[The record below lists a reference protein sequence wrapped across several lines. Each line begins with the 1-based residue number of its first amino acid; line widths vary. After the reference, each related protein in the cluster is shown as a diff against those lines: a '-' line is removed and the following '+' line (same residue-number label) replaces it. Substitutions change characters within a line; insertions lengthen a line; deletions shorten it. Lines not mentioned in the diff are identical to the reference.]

1 MRKFIMLATV
11 STLVLAGGLAWAQ
24 KAGVNPRRPVPVI
37 QSASPAQSPAPM
49 VTSLSAMSAT
59 PATIQFTANNPGSA
73 VAGASNATVA
83 WTQNGGT
90 GGNTWTLSVYA
101 NSTTFTGCTTVPA
114 SAIGVSCTSATGTGN
129 KITASCVSG
138 GPFTLPTT
146 APGQQ
151 LASGDEG
158 GSGSKTFTIVLN
170 YQLTDSWEF
179 IANTCPLT
187 VTYTVNA
194 P

>member
-1 MRKFIMLATV
+1 
-11 STLVLAGGLAWAQ
+11 
-24 KAGVNPRRPVPVI
+24 
-37 QSASPAQSPAPM
+37 
-49 VTSLSAMSAT
+49 
-59 PATIQFTANNPGSA
+59 
-73 VAGASNATVA
+73 
-83 WTQNGGT
+83 
-90 GGNTWTLSVYA
+90 
-101 NSTTFTGCTTVPA
+101 
-114 SAIGVSCTSATGTGN
+114 
-129 KITASCVSG
+129 
-138 GPFTLPTT
+138 
-146 APGQQ
+146 